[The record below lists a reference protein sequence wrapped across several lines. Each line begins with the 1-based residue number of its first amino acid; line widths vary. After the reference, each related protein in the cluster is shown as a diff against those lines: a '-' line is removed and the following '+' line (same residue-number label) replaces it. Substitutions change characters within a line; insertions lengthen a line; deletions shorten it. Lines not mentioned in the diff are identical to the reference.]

1 MYKIREQTNVPEI
14 KWVGDWERS
23 EENGGPLRILVLE
36 QLGENLEE
44 RMFKLPEKK
53 YSLATTIDLALQV
66 FDIIKVV
73 HENNQIHRDIKP

>member
-36 QLGENLEE
+36 
-44 RMFKLPEKK
+44 
-53 YSLATTIDLALQV
+53 
-66 FDIIKVV
+66 
-73 HENNQIHRDIKP
+73 